1 MDHLGS
7 LHIQV
12 LSFGVLVLAAH
23 FMGKITYHLNFG
35 ELIGQLLGGILVNP
49 YLLRVIHVGGK
60 DYTLAFQ
67 NFYFFT
73 FIFLS
78 VVAFSLGE
86 ELHFQKL
93 KNVGIKGAIICL
105 VQILTTLILV
115 TGGLVLTTKLT
126 GARSLSEIFD
136 LFRKFIKE

>member
-1 MDHLGS
+1 MDHLGT

-12 LSFGVLVLAAH
+12 LSFGLLVLAAH

-86 ELHFQKL
+86 ELHLSETKKRWHQRGYYL
-93 KNVGIKGAIICL
+93 SRANSNNPDLGDRRARINY
-105 VQILTTLILV
+105 QINR
-115 TGGLVLTTKLT
+115 
-126 GARSLSEIFD
+126 RSLTQRD
-136 LFRKFIKE
+136 L